1 MSKNRITILPWVG
14 FKVDRKIPPCMVTH
28 TQGSTFKLKKRI
40 LEKVKVQI
48 DNETVEVKR
57 YRCLTFSGVPFYLY
71 HNARSYV
78 YTPIFQAEG
87 KRVSIHLR
95 KHYPGTNFV
104 CILDNA
110 SMHKKIQNFE
120 NLKFV
125 FLQPGT
131 TSMIQPLDLIFNGAL
146 KQKYKKNSSMQL

>member
-1 MSKNRITILPWVG
+1 MYRNLTSSLPLRDHGYKLEMSKNRITILPWVG

-110 SMHKKIQNFE
+110 CTR
-120 NLKFV
+120 KF
-125 FLQPGT
+125 
-131 TSMIQPLDLIFNGAL
+131 
-146 KQKYKKNSSMQL
+146 